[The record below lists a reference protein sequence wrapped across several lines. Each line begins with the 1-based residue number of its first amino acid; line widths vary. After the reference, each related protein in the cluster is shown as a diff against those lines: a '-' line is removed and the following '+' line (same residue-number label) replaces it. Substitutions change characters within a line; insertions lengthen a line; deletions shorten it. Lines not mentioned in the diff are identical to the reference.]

1 MEQAI
6 PKEKTQDGFW
16 IEMTQEDGKTIRE
29 HFRGVRC
36 GLAWPTAI
44 SPGFYCLVG
53 QLSKSLP
60 NGRYPLCLL
69 KEGNEH
75 ILNVLFQNLF
85 DDLGQFNAFEIFSD
99 LSFKFQNYLLDFNQ
113 HYMSRKLQDV
123 KLASAPFYQ
132 SFPHGVYVVRSWIK
146 DEALHLPTDTI
157 IREQLKMI
165 KEEDLREG
173 VEGQFYAINA
183 LRYVVS
189 AYETSLVYPSSPAR
203 RSVSSKALPP
213 GAWT

>member
-6 PKEKTQDGFW
+6 PKEKTQDGIW
-16 IEMTQEDGKTIRE
+16 IEITSEDGKSVKE
-29 HFRGVRC
+29 CFRGVRC
-36 GLAWPTAI
+36 GLSWPTPV

-53 QLSKSLP
+53 QLSKNLP
-60 NGRYPLCLL
+60 NGRYPLRLL
-69 KEGNEH
+69 KEGKEH

-85 DDLGQFNAFEIFSD
+85 DDMGQFSAFELFSD

-113 HYMSRKLQDV
+113 HYMNRKLQDV
-123 KLASAPFYQ
+123 KLAPAPFYQ

-157 IREQLKMI
+157 TREQLKMI

-189 AYETSLVYPSSPAR
+189 AFETSLAFPSPPAR
-203 RSVSSKALPP
+203 RSMSSKALPS
-213 GAWT
+213 GSWT